1 MEYSSI
7 TTKGQITIPVRI
19 RKALGLKAGGKV
31 AFQIEGNY
39 VKLVPVLDDVTA
51 AFGLLKSGKSVALE
65 EMDQAIEQ
73 EAVSRYSE
81 TTHCS

>member
-31 AFQIEGNY
+31 AFQIEGNT
-39 VKLVPVLDDVTA
+39 VKLVPMLDDITA
-51 AFGLLKSGKSVALE
+51 AFGLLKSGKSVTLE

-73 EAVSRYSE
+73 EPV
-81 TTHCS
+81 

>member
-31 AFQIEGNY
+31 AFQIEGNA

-51 AFGLLKSGKSVALE
+51 AFGLLKSGKSVTLE

-73 EAVSRYSE
+73 EPVSRYNE
-81 TTHCS
+81 TTRRS

>member
-1 MEYSSI
+1 MEYSNI

-31 AFQIEGNY
+31 AFQIEGNA
-39 VKLVPVLDDVTA
+39 VKLVPVLDDITA
-51 AFGLLKSGKSVALE
+51 AFGLLKSGKSVTVE

-73 EAVSRYSE
+73 EAVSRYNEITQRS
-81 TTHCS
+81 

>member
-31 AFQIEGNY
+31 AFQIEGNA
-39 VKLVPVLDDVTA
+39 VKLVPMLDDVTA
-51 AFGLLKSGKSVALE
+51 AFGLLKSGKSVTLE

-73 EAVSRYSE
+73 EAVSRYNE
-81 TTHCS
+81 TTQRS